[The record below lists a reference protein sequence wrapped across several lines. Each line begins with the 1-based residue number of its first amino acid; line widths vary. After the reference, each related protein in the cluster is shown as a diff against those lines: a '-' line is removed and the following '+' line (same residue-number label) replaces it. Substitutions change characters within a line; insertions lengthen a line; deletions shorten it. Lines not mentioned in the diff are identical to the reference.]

1 MKIAIHNNKEIF
13 SHSTSWVPVWE
24 KYCKENKIEYSIV
37 DCFNN
42 DIINTLKDYN
52 FLLWC
57 TTNYSLPEKI
67 ISKSIL
73 YTATK
78 MNLKVFPDYNTFWH
92 SDDKIAETYLLQSVK
107 APLPRSWMLY
117 TKQSANDFVN
127 NYNNYP
133 LVAKLRCG
141 SGSSNVRLL
150 KSKTEALSYIDIMFT
165 KGYNSTPNP
174 IFKAKSNLASSKD
187 VTTIIKRLK
196 RLPDF
201 IESYRK
207 ANQLPVEKGYT
218 LFQEFIPNDGYD
230 LKVVVV
236 GNKLSFVA
244 RNVRKNDFRASG
256 GGTLVYDKS
265 LITPEIRRISF
276 NISKELG
283 FQCMGYDFVI
293 DNRNKSSKIVEISY
307 GFSYEAQIALGG
319 YWDTNDIW
327 HDEALNAPKEI
338 IKKLLNN

>member
-1 MKIAIHNNKEIF
+1 MKVAIHNNKEIF

-42 DIINTLKDYN
+42 DIINTLKEYN
-52 FLLWC
+52 SLLWC

-73 YTATK
+73 YTAMK

-107 APLPRSWMLY
+107 APLPRSWMFY
-117 TKQSANDFVN
+117 TKQSAVDFVN

-150 KSKTEALSYIDIMFT
+150 KSKIEALSYIKTMFT
-165 KGYNSTPNP
+165 KGYNSSPDP

-256 GGTLVYDKS
+256 GGSLLYDKS
-265 LITPEIRRISF
+265 LITPEIRKIAF
-276 NISKELG
+276 DISKKLD
-283 FQCMGYDFVI
+283 FQCMGFDFVV
-293 DNRNKSSKIVEISY
+293 NSLSSKPYIVEISY
-307 GFSYEAQIALGG
+307 GFSYEAQIGLGG
-319 YWDTNDIW
+319 HWDNNDVW
-327 HDEALNAPKEI
+327 YDESLNAPMEI
-338 IKKLLNN
+338 IGIITK